1 MNCTNKYSTFE
12 LEEHHSFPEPPA
24 PARKRESTTK
34 ENTQQNS
41 QLASIFAASAL
52 QNMQGSVSP
61 QKKSTAPLF
70 QINKDKPSLFGNGG
84 LFPLFENNQSNDDN
98 TNHST
103 HTNNDESDME
113 IESSTADIFAA
124 TKATIM
130 RSASAEA
137 GEKASNLI
145 SLTPPKED
153 APYQNIYPSIENFAA
168 NLGNSRRASA
178 VNPEDNQEHEMTMDM
193 TGFGDM
199 HLAFQQEQVVE
210 EEEPDQTMDMTQM
223 FGSIKSKVEEEEQYT
238 GKSESILD
246 QLGEVD
252 MVFTSLGASTTV
264 STKEG
269 GPQSGSNDNDEH
281 SDGEQTMDFTRIGP
295 STNQND
301 DDDEVDM
308 DFTTVA
314 SKPKDLTAINEE
326 EDMDFTSVAP
336 LKQQNEVNNGE
347 EDMDFTTI
355 PTQSRSLTGTANTGE
370 EDMEFTTV
378 LPSNRGENVDN
389 NEEDMDFTKIVPS
402 SLQFTNG
409 EADMDFTTVMPSQ
422 RLGIADLLNT
432 NDGEQEMEFTKV
444 LGRIDAN
451 EDEGEVSMDM
461 TRIQPAK
468 FTIFEDSQ
476 NKENIDTEKRR
487 LEKPS
492 SAKKSGLT
500 PLRVDAARRTESP
513 STPTRVSRSQRS
525 SLRSPVSATKQAKR
539 KSYTPGS
546 SGRKRRRV
554 SSTPSPVQQ
563 DDIDIPPPMTPSKTK
578 QLEDKIIG
586 MSPKKVSRTPV
597 KPLPPPRGED
607 SRLLSILDGP
617 VITSYTPLAK
627 MRKDS
632 IGSKGRSSIAPLSPV
647 RGDDTVLSRVSEGD
661 EEEAEEAAEYPA
673 ISLSDFLKM
682 ITVDFMDGLFMNST
696 RNQRQHQ
703 QEMALVQG
711 GEQDKDSDLIDYAS
725 AMAKIPTL
733 ELYNFSFQEM
743 RKNITEAR
751 DLLSQIDAETLE
763 DTPLLFRE
771 FIEAGPDL
779 KQAMITQF
787 KLIKNYARHQARGVW
802 YDWRVQLTQGLK
814 EALVKRMEAVQHDKL
829 LIERKKK
836 EVDVDEIHQRVSEA
850 HAQMK
855 ARLETLR
862 QQTTEL
868 EQYDRE
874 EILAARRQLESV
886 KQEHKGVQD
895 QAEQVSQKVESVNKE
910 LQKLD
915 DQKVKLKEQIK
926 ECEKIKSDNRRIDIG
941 EILELEQQFNGI
953 QMMTGLKFSKI
964 EGSQVHFI
972 LQGMLNLMVD
982 LKSKQ
987 LVNLAL
993 VKQSTTCMQFWTDN
1007 MLSLVDSKL
1016 PLCQQVMECV
1026 RFWHAALQINHHLED
1041 LDLYHRV
1048 NVTAVTDETKPP
1060 HLAVTVALLDFGD
1073 NSSDSSD
1080 VRRFKAKV
1088 SLKLELDVVK
1098 TFPQFSE
1105 DMALQNCETKIVYST
1120 NGEGAD
1126 KEADVCARIAGTLS
1140 ERGTAGLTDVFNEL
1154 VVNC

>member
-1 MNCTNKYSTFE
+1 
-12 LEEHHSFPEPPA
+12 
-24 PARKRESTTK
+24 
-34 ENTQQNS
+34 
-41 QLASIFAASAL
+41 
-52 QNMQGSVSP
+52 MQGSVSP

-70 QINKDKPSLFGNGG
+70 QINKDKPSLFGNSG

-137 GEKASNLI
+137 DEQASNLI
-145 SLTPPKED
+145 SLTSPKEE
-153 APYQNIYPSIENFAA
+153 APYQSIYPSIENFAA
-168 NLGNSRRASA
+168 NLGNSRRVSA

-238 GKSESILD
+238 AKSESILD

-252 MVFTSLGASTTV
+252 MVFTSIGASTTV

-269 GPQSGSNDNDEH
+269 GAQIAYDGNDEH
-281 SDGEQTMDFTRIGP
+281 SDGEQTMDFTKIGP
-295 STNQND
+295 SRNQND
-301 DDDEVDM
+301 DDEEVDM

-314 SKPKDLTAINEE
+314 SKPKDLNIINEE
-326 EDMDFTSVAP
+326 EDMDLTSMAP
-336 LKQQNEVNNGE
+336 LRQVNEVNNGE

-355 PTQSRSLTGTANTGE
+355 PTQGRTLSKNANTGE
-370 EDMEFTTV
+370 EDMELTTV
-378 LPSNRGENVDN
+378 LSTTHGENVDN

-402 SLQFTNG
+402 SLQFTSG
-409 EADMDFTTVMPSQ
+409 EADMEFTTIMPIQ
-422 RLGIADLLNT
+422 RLGIADILNN
-432 NDGEQEMEFTKV
+432 NDGEQDMEFTKI
-444 LGRIDAN
+444 LGRLDAN

-461 TRIQPAK
+461 TRIQSSN
-468 FTIFEDSQ
+468 FTIFDDSQ
-476 NKENIDTEKRR
+476 NKENIDTEHIV

-492 SAKKSGLT
+492 SAKKTGLT
-500 PLRVDAARRTESP
+500 PLREDAGRRTESP
-513 STPTRVSRSQRS
+513 STPTRTSRSQRS
-525 SLRSPVSATKQAKR
+525 SLRSPASAPKQAKR

-563 DDIDIPPPMTPSKTK
+563 AETDIPPPMTPSKTK

-597 KPLPPPRGED
+597 KPLPPPKGEGN
-607 SRLLSILDGP
+607 RLLSILDGP
-617 VITSYTPLAK
+617 VITSYTPLSK
-627 MRKDS
+627 MRKES
-632 IGSKGRSSIAPLSPV
+632 IGSKTRLSIAPLSPV

-661 EEEAEEAAEYPA
+661 EEAEEEAGYPA

-682 ITVDFMDGLFMNST
+682 ITVEFMDGLFMNST
-696 RNQRQHQ
+696 RDQRQHQ

-711 GEQDKDSDLIDYAS
+711 KEQDKDSNLIDYAT

-751 DLLSQIDAETLE
+751 ELLSQIDAETLE

-814 EALVKRMEAVQHDKL
+814 EALVKRMETVQHDKL

-836 EVDVDEIHQRVSEA
+836 EIDVDEIHKRVSEA

-874 EILAARRQLESV
+874 EILAARRELESV
-886 KQEHKGVQD
+886 KQEHRAVQD
-895 QAEQVSQKVESVNKE
+895 QAEQMSQKVESVNKE

-915 DQKVKLKEQIK
+915 DQKLSLKEQIK
-926 ECEKIKSDNRRIDIG
+926 ECEKVKSDNRRIDVG
-941 EILELEQQFNGI
+941 EILALEQQFNGV
-953 QMMTGLKFSKI
+953 QMMTGLKFNKV
-964 EGSQVHFI
+964 EGSQVNFI
-972 LQGMLNLMVD
+972 LQDMLSLVVD

-987 LVNLAL
+987 LVSLAL
-993 VKQSTTCMQFWTDN
+993 VKRSTTCMQFWTDN
-1007 MLSLVDSKL
+1007 MLSLVNVKL

-1026 RFWHAALQINHHLED
+1026 RFWHAAVQINHHLEE

-1048 NVTAVTDETKPP
+1048 NVRVGTDKAKPP

-1073 NSSDSSD
+1073 SSSAPSTL
-1080 VRRFKAKV
+1080 RRFKAKV
-1088 SLKLELDVVK
+1088 SLKLDVDVVK
-1098 TFPQFSE
+1098 TFPQFSQ
-1105 DMALQNCETKIVYST
+1105 DMALQNCETKIAYST
-1120 NGEGAD
+1120 NGQGTD

-1140 ERGTAGLTDVFNEL
+1140 EHGTAGLTDVFNEL